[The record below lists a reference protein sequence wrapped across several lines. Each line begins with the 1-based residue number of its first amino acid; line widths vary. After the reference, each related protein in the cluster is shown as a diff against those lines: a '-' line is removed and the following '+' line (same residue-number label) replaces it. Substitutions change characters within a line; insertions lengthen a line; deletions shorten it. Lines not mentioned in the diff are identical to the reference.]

1 MSIIFVIR
9 LKRLLK
15 IVFNNSKL
23 VIWVEEYLF
32 HPKTL
37 FQKILPYIL
46 LPLSALYCCVVKW
59 KRYRGEKKKITF
71 KIPIISIG
79 NLTIGGNGKTPF
91 CITLAKEYEEVAI
104 ILRGYGRGSHGMVL
118 VSQKGL
124 MMCDARASGDEAMLY
139 AKSLPNATVIVSEDR
154 LEAIYYA
161 KKLGAK
167 IIFLDDGFSKSFIQK
182 FDILVKPN
190 PEPKN
195 SFCLPSGPYREEKSL
210 YAKAN
215 LIVTEGTDF
224 TRHVEVLNPTSRMLL
239 VTAISKPSRLEP
251 YLPQNIIGKVTFRDH
266 YMYQEKELL
275 DLLHEHQATSI
286 LTTQKDAVKM
296 ATFDIPL
303 SILMLEVH
311 ITDDVKSKIN
321 AFLAL
326 KR

>member
-1 MSIIFVIR
+1 MCSISAS
-9 LKRLLK
+9 KSKKSLK
-15 IVFNNSKL
+15 IVFNNSKF
-23 VIWVEEYLF
+23 VTWVEEYLF

-37 FQKILPYIL
+37 FQKILPFLL

-59 KRYRGEKKKITF
+59 KRFQGEREKISF

-91 CITLAKEYEEVAI
+91 CIALAKEYDDVAI

-118 VSQKGL
+118 VCGQGQ

-195 SFCLPSGPYREEKSL
+195 SFCLPSGPYREQRSL
-210 YAKAN
+210 YAKAD
-215 LIVTEGTDF
+215 LVVTEGTDF
-224 TRHVEVLNPTSRMLL
+224 TRHVEVVNPTSRMLL

-251 YLPQNIIGKVTFRDH
+251 YLPENIIGKVTFRDH
-266 YMYQEKELL
+266 YMYHEKELQN
-275 DLLHEHQATSI
+275 LLHEHQATSI

-296 ATFDIPL
+296 ANFDIPL
-303 SILMLEVH
+303 SILMLEVQ
-311 ITDDVKSKIN
+311 ITDTVKSKIN